1 MYKLILHHVYR
12 SSAPFL
18 DLSGHG
24 THAQGT
30 NVGWSADGA
39 VPQSGAAVFNGST
52 SRALVPISP
61 VWQDLYAL
69 RVDALVRFDPVQG
82 TPGHPVRVRRHLV
95 VEGPLSFSVFIGQER
110 TVTGM
115 VMGLLRDPDADD
127 DPSASDTL
135 TATLSGG
142 GSMDPF
148 DTLVANVP
156 DTLPIPPGYKLGWV
170 PVSSTP
176 EFAPDGQKRTIV
188 PGQWTR
194 ITFAHMGTSLLLYL
208 EVYWRAHAT
217 TSSPRCCRCRAP
229 AFTSAARPGLT
240 RTRSAAGSMSCA
252 SGSTILTITPRSS
265 SAGR

>member
-18 DLSGHG
+18 DLSGYG

-52 SRALVPISP
+52 SRALVPLSP

-95 VEGPLSFSVFIGQER
+95 VEGPLSFAVFIGQER

-115 VMGLLRDPDADD
+115 VMGLLPDPDADD
-127 DPSASDTL
+127 DPSDSDTL

-142 GSMDPF
+142 GSVDPF

-176 EFAPDGQKRTIV
+176 EFAPDGR
-188 PGQWTR
+188 
-194 ITFAHMGTSLLLYL
+194 LLVVAGLRRGEL
-208 EVYWRAHAT
+208 AGLKWDE
-217 TSSPRCCRCRAP
+217 P
-229 AFTSAARPGLT
+229 AS
-240 RTRSAAGSMSCA
+240 TRSAGAPGRR
-252 SGSTILTITPRSS
+252 PRRGTGHR
-265 SAGR
+265 SAALHRQGRAVGADHPAAEVAAAQPFP

>member
-39 VPQSGAAVFNGST
+39 APQSGAAVFNGSS

-115 VMGLLRDPDADD
+115 VMGLLKDPDADD

-135 TATLSGG
+135 TATLSSG
-142 GSMDPF
+142 GSVDPF
-148 DTLVANVP
+148 DTRWSP
-156 DTLPIPPGYKLGWV
+156 TC
-170 PVSSTP
+170 
-176 EFAPDGQKRTIV
+176 
-188 PGQWTR
+188 R
-194 ITFAHMGTSLLLYL
+194 IRCPFL
-208 EVYWRAHAT
+208 RAT
-217 TSSPRCCRCRAP
+217 
-229 AFTSAARPGLT
+229 
-240 RTRSAAGSMSCA
+240 
-252 SGSTILTITPRSS
+252 S
-265 SAGR
+265 SAGCR